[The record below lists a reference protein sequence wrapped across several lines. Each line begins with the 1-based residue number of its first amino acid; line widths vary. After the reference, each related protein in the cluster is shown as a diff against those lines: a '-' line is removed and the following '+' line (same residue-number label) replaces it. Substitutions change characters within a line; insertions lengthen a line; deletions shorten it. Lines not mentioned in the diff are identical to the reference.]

1 MNESFILFVWRHQY
15 FDKSELRTCQGENLV
30 ILSTG
35 YGNTDSGPDFMN
47 ARIRIGNIVW
57 YGNVEIHLKSSDWMV
72 HQHHRNEAY
81 DNVILHVVWENDKP
95 IKRTDHSEIPTLE
108 LRQRTDSKLLD
119 KYTRLVNTGN
129 PAIQPACYETLRFTP
144 EVIYLSMLETTL
156 ITRLQ
161 KKAREILKI
170 LAQCNGD
177 WEETTFRILCQNFG
191 FKLNADAFMELGKS
205 IPFKILK
212 KHADNLFQIEA
223 FLFGQAGMLESDY
236 QDKYV
241 HELQK
246 EYSFLSRKYNLAPTR
261 LNPFI
266 WKFLRTRPANFPT
279 IRIAQLAKF
288 ISSVP
293 YIFSLFSETDSSE
306 HLMNILNASPSEYW
320 QKHYTFDKLRSG
332 SGAKVGKESIN
343 NILINTVVPIIAAV
357 AVERDNEALMDR
369 AIAFLEKIP
378 GENNRI
384 TKMWNRIGLRLEHA
398 GDTQAA
404 IELFNSY
411 CSKRLCLHCR
421 IGLCII
427 NKI

>member
-15 FDKSELRTCQGENLV
+15 FDKSELSTCQGENLL
-30 ILSTG
+30 ILSAG
-35 YGNTDSGPDFMN
+35 HGNTDSGPDFMN
-47 ARIRIGNIVW
+47 AKVRIGNIIW
-57 YGNVEIHLKSSDWMV
+57 YGHVEVHLKSSDWLA
-72 HQHHRNEAY
+72 HRHHRNEAY

-95 IKRTDHSEIPTLE
+95 ITRTDLSEIPTLE
-108 LRQRTDSKLLD
+108 LRQRTDLKLLD
-119 KYTRLVNTGN
+119 KYISLVNTGN
-129 PAIQPACYETLRFTP
+129 PAIQPACHETLRFTP

-161 KKAREILKI
+161 KKARDILKI

-212 KHADNLFQIEA
+212 KHAGNLFQIEA
-223 FLFGQAGMLESDY
+223 LLFGQAGMLEADY
-236 QDKYV
+236 KDQYAR
-241 HELQK
+241 ELQK
-246 EYSFLSRKYNLAPTR
+246 EYSFLSVKYNLTPHR
-261 LNPFI
+261 LNPVI
-266 WKFLRTRPANFPT
+266 WRFLRTRPANFPT

-293 YIFSLFSETDSSE
+293 YIFSLFSETESSE

-384 TKMWNRIGLRLEHA
+384 TKMWNHAGLKLDHA

-411 CSKRLCLHCR
+411 CSNRLCLHCR

-427 NKI
+427 NKL

>member
-1 MNESFILFVWRHQY
+1 MNESFILFVWQHQY
-15 FDKSELRTCQGENLV
+15 FDKSELRTCQGENLMV
-30 ILSTG
+30 LSAG

-47 ARIRIGNIVW
+47 ARIRIGNIIW
-57 YGNVEIHLKSSDWMV
+57 YGHVEIHLKSSDWIM
-72 HQHHRNEAY
+72 HRHHRNAAY
-81 DNVILHVVWENDKP
+81 DNVILHVVWENDRP
-95 IKRTDHSEIPTLE
+95 ITRTDHSEIPTLE
-108 LRQRTDSKLLD
+108 LRQRTDLKLLD
-119 KYTRLVNTGN
+119 KYISLVNTGN
-129 PAIQPACYETLRFTP
+129 PEIQPACHETLRFIP
-144 EVIYLSMLETTL
+144 EVIYLSMLEATL

-170 LAQCNGD
+170 LAQCKGD

-223 FLFGQAGMLESDY
+223 LLFGQAGMLEADY
-236 QDKYV
+236 QDQYAR
-241 HELQK
+241 ELQK
-246 EYSFLSRKYNLAPTR
+246 EYSFLSVKYDLTHHR
-261 LNPFI
+261 LNPVI

-293 YIFSLFSETDSSE
+293 YIFSLFSETESSE

-384 TKMWNRIGLRLEHA
+384 TKMWNHIGLNLDHA

-411 CSKRLCLHCR
+411 CTKRLCLHCR

-427 NKI
+427 NKL